1 MPYAPLSRAPCVAQQ
16 CPRHMAA
23 RLSRGISMLKRSL
36 LAGATL
42 IASVWLGGGAQ
53 AQIKIAVVG
62 PMTGEYAAFGLQMK
76 EGAEQ
81 AVADINAKGG
91 VMGQK
96 LVLQEGDDA
105 CDPKQA
111 VSVANS
117 MASDGVKL
125 VAGHFCSGSSIP
137 ASKVY
142 TEEGILQISPASTNP
157 DYTDKGA
164 WNTLRTCGRDDQ
176 QGAVAASYLAGHFKS
191 DKIAVLNDNSAY
203 GKGLADQTTMALG
216 KLGVTPAMQAAYTPG
231 ERDYSALVSRMK
243 AAGITVIF
251 IGGYHT
257 ETGLIARQAHEQGM
271 KPTIMGGD
279 ALVTKEFWQI
289 AGPAGQGTLMT
300 FPSDPRKVADAHAVV
315 QEFADK
321 KIDPEGYVLYTY
333 AAIQIWVEAASQAKT
348 TDAHKVADLLHGGTA
363 WPSVLGAIS
372 FDKKGDPTKSGY
384 EMWVWKD
391 GTYAQM

>member
-1 MPYAPLSRAPCVAQQ
+1 
-16 CPRHMAA
+16 
-23 RLSRGISMLKRSL
+23 MLKRSL
-36 LAGATL
+36 LSGAAILATTL
-42 IASVWLGGGAQ
+42 ASVWLGGAAQ

-62 PMTGEYAAFGLQMK
+62 PLTGEYAAFGLQMK

-91 VMGQK
+91 VLGQK
-96 LVLQEGDDA
+96 IVLEEGDDA

-142 TEEGILQISPASTNP
+142 TEEGVLEISPASTNP
-157 DYTDKGA
+157 DYTEKGA
-164 WNTLRTCGRDDQ
+164 WNTFRTCGRDDQ
-176 QGAVAASYLAGHFKS
+176 QGAVAAKYLADHYKN

-203 GKGLADQTTMALG
+203 GKGLADQTAKNLKADG
-216 KLGVTPAMQAAYTPG
+216 ITPAMEAAYTPG

-243 AAGITVIF
+243 EAGIQVIY

-257 ETGLIARQAHEQGM
+257 ETGLIARQAQEQGM

-279 ALVTKEFWQI
+279 ALVTKEYWQI
-289 AGPAGQGTLMT
+289 AGPAGQDTLMT
-300 FPSDPRKVADAHAVV
+300 FPSDPRKVADAHQVV
-315 QEFADK
+315 QEFAAK

-333 AAIQIWVEAASQAKT
+333 AAVQIWAEAVDQAKT
-348 TDAHKVADLLHGGTA
+348 TDAHKIADLLHQGTP
-363 WPSVLGAIS
+363 WPSVLGTIS
-372 FDKKGDPTKSGY
+372 FDKKGDPTKAGY
-384 EMWVWKD
+384 EMWIWKD
-391 GTYAQM
+391 GSYAQM